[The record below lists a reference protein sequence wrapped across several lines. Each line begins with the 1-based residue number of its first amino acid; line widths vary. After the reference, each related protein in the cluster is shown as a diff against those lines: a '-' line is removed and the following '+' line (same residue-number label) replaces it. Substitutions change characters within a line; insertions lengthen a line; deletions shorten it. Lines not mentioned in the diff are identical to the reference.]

1 MVYFVQLCY
10 IFGLVATVKAVDV
23 LYGSTPVQNSYLR
36 DPQITDLGLVV
47 NLPCHNRKIGIRIRL
62 CSEHHTNADKHIIVT
77 SLVSYVFESVS
88 VYATVWRL

>member
-62 CSEHHTNADKHIIVT
+62 CSEHHTN
-77 SLVSYVFESVS
+77 VSYVFESVS